1 MNNRLKTLAP
11 LLALGAAL
19 TCGGVAQATS
29 NDDSRLQQQVEQ
41 TLQAAQL
48 RHADVRAVVVDGK
61 VSLKG
66 WVDAPN
72 DVLQAMRLTAAVP
85 GVEGV
90 TSDLRTW
97 RSTERY
103 Y

>member
-1 MNNRLKTLAP
+1 MNNRLKMLAP

-19 TCGGVAQATS
+19 TCGGVAQAAS
-29 NDDSRLQQQVEQ
+29 ADDSRLQQQVEQ

-48 RHADVRAVVVDGK
+48 RHADVRAVVENGK
-61 VSLKG
+61 VNLQG

-90 TSDLRTW
+90 TSNLRTW

>member
-1 MNNRLKTLAP
+1 MKNSLKTLAS

-19 TCGGVAQATS
+19 GCGAARAAAT
-29 NDDSRLQQQVEQ
+29 DDGQLAQQVQ
-41 TLQAAQL
+41 QALDTARL
-48 RHADVRAVVVDGK
+48 RHADVQAMVVDGK
-61 VSLKG
+61 VRLRG

-85 GVEGV
+85 GVERV
-90 TSDLRTW
+90 TSELRTW
-97 RSTERY
+97 RSSERY

>member
-1 MNNRLKTLAP
+1 MNFRLKTLAP
-11 LLALGAAL
+11 LFALGVAL
-19 TCGGVAQATS
+19 ACGGIAEAAS
-29 NDDSRLQQQVEQ
+29 SDDSLLQQKVEQ
-41 TLQAAQL
+41 ALQAAPL
-48 RHADVRAVVVDGK
+48 RHADVHAVVVNGK
-61 VSLKG
+61 VNLRG

-85 GVEGV
+85 GVENV

>member
-1 MNNRLKTLAP
+1 MNNRLQTLAP
-11 LLALGAAL
+11 ALVLGITLAF
-19 TCGGVAQATS
+19 GGGAQAAS
-29 NDDSRLQQQVEQ
+29 ADDSRLQQQVEQ
-41 TLQAAQL
+41 ALQGAQL
-48 RHADVRAVVVDGK
+48 RHADVRAVVANGK
-61 VSLKG
+61 VHLQG

-85 GVEGV
+85 GVDGV

>member
-1 MNNRLKTLAP
+1 MNNRLKTLVPA
-11 LLALGAAL
+11 LALGITLAL
-19 TCGGVAQATS
+19 GSGAQAAS
-29 NDDSRLQQQVEQ
+29 ANDSRLQQQVEQ
-41 TLQAAQL
+41 ALQAAQL
-48 RHADVRAVVVDGK
+48 RHADVQAVVVNGK
-61 VSLKG
+61 VSLRG

-85 GVEGV
+85 GVESV

-103 Y
+103 H

>member
-1 MNNRLKTLAP
+1 MNKRLKLLAP

-19 TCGGVAQATS
+19 AGGGVAQAAAP
-29 NDDSRLQQQVEQ
+29 DDGRLQQQVEQ
-41 TLQAAQL
+41 ALEAARL
-48 RHADVRAVVVDGK
+48 RHADVQAVVVNGK
-61 VSLKG
+61 VNLRG

-90 TSDLRTW
+90 TSDLHTW
-97 RSTERY
+97 RSTERHY
-103 Y
+103 